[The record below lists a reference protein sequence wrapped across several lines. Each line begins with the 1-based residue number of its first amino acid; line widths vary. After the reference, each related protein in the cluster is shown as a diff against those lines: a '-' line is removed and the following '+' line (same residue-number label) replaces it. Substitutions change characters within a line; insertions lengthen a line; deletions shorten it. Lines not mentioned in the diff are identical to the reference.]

1 MFPEDVALS
10 PADVMVAVW
19 NEDSLNDAVQLAR
32 ELRRGGLCVDLY
44 PQIDKLGKQFKY
56 AAEKR
61 IRFVVLIGEEER
73 AKGEVAVKN
82 IETAEQRNLKRQ
94 NVTEELL
101 RVTAQRRR
109 RS

>member
-1 MFPEDVALS
+1 MFPEGVALS

-19 NEDSLNDAVQLAR
+19 SEDLIDEAVRLAR
-32 ELRRGGLCVDLY
+32 ELRNGGLGVDLY
-44 PQIDKLGKQFKY
+44 PQVDKLGKQFKY

-61 IRFVVLIGEEER
+61 IRFVVLIGEDEL

-82 IETAEQRNLKRQ
+82 IETAEQRNIKRQ
-94 NVTEELL
+94 QVGEELL